1 MSSQKLEGGTIMSI
15 ESLVGRIIED
25 AEKASSEI
33 EQRALEEVKT
43 CEQMAERD
51 VQGVMDAAKERAA
64 RSAEDRKQ
72 RMITMAQLKTKQE
85 LIEEAFSMALE
96 KILSLDTAAY
106 GAFLIRLILQANP
119 EGDEEVLLN
128 QRDRERFGNGWIKG
142 LNEHLTENKKKGEM
156 RIAGEFRS
164 IRGGAVLRRGR
175 KEINCSFESVF
186 GSKRNQLEAHVAGI
200 LFKDSE

>member
-1 MSSQKLEGGTIMSI
+1 MSI
-15 ESLVGRIIED
+15 ESLIGRIIED
-25 AEKASSEI
+25 AKKASSEI
-33 EQRALEEVKT
+33 EHRALAEVET
-43 CEQMAERD
+43 CEQMAERE

-72 RMITMAQLKTKQE
+72 RMITMAQLEGRKEVLKTKQK
-85 LIEEAFSMALE
+85 LIEEAFGKALE
-96 KILSLDTAAY
+96 KILSLDTEAY

-128 QRDRERFGNGWIKG
+128 QRDQERFANGWVKD
-142 LNEHLTENKKKGEM
+142 LNEHLTKNKKKGEM
-156 RIAGEFRS
+156 RIAGEFRL

-175 KEINCSFESVF
+175 KEINCSLESVLD
-186 GSKRNQLEAHVAGI
+186 SKRNQLEADVAGI

>member
-1 MSSQKLEGGTIMSI
+1 MSI

-72 RMITMAQLKTKQE
+72 RMITMAQLEGRKEVLKTKQE